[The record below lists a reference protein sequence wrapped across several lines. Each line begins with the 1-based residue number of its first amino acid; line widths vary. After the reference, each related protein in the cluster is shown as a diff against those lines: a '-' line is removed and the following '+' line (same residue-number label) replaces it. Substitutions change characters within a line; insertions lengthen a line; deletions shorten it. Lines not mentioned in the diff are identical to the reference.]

1 MGIEG
6 VSVGLYNPSMP
17 SAERAARVAR
27 AQQLG
32 LQHQGRGRPP
42 TVAVTA
48 SGGKLLRLR
57 NGDYVDSVTHIVI
70 TKDERKRLA
79 DPIIKKTKEI
89 NRRIKSGETAQPSY
103 GTRALPA
110 PKMPL
115 PFQLTSS

>member
-1 MGIEG
+1 
-6 VSVGLYNPSMP
+6 MP
-17 SAERAARVAR
+17 SASLQRSARRGWLAPSSSG
-27 AQQLG
+27 LG
-32 LQHQGRGRPP
+32 LEHKGRGRPP

-48 SGGKLLRLR
+48 SGGKLLRLK
-57 NGDYVDSVTHIVI
+57 NGDYEDSVTHIVI

-103 GTRALPA
+103 GTRAPPA